1 MGALGAVVAPNWGG
15 KAQADGPAATLPFRQ
30 RPPALDHRHQV
41 GLSVMPGIGYRVI
54 ARYQEEPSCLDAS
67 GDDSKWVCTNDVPL
81 FLDVQLSY
89 GVSAGVDLL
98 ADLRLGLA
106 RDEAPG
112 VGRQIAVAP
121 GVRFWLDRDLRLK
134 FFSTLQV
141 LFDATAQ
148 GQARVRNTD
157 FGLRNSNGLMYD
169 ALRNVGVYLQFGE
182 SIGVVRW
189 FRVELDLGV
198 GLQVRLP

>member
-1 MGALGAVVAPNWGG
+1 M
-15 KAQADGPAATLPFRQ
+15 
-30 RPPALDHRHQV
+30 
-41 GLSVMPGIGYRVI
+41 
-54 ARYQEEPSCLDAS
+54 
-67 GDDSKWVCTNDVPL
+67 
-81 FLDVQLSY
+81 
-89 GVSAGVDLL
+89 
-98 ADLRLGLA
+98 
-106 RDEAPG
+106 
-112 VGRQIAVAP
+112 GRQFAVAP

-134 FFSTLQV
+134 FFTTLQA

-169 ALRNVGVYLQFGE
+169 AVRNVGVYLQFGE

-189 FRVELDLGV
+189 FRVELDLGL